1 MTSFDTHA
9 AGLAAQ
15 LEADLAA
22 ALQRINEL
30 ETQVAMLTAE
40 VQTLKQALAA
50 ARLLISSLQAS
61 FCSARSHAA

>member
-1 MTSFDTHA
+1 MTSFDTHV
-9 AGLAAQ
+9 AGVAAQ

-22 ALQRINEL
+22 ALQRIDEL

-61 FCSARSHAA
+61 FC